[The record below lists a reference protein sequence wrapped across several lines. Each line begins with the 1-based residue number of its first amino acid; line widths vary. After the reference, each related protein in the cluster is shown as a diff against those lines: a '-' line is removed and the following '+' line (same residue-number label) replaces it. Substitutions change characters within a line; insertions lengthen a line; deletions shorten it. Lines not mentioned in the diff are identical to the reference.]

1 MTTNFGQNRKQLQ
14 AQVDRFNA
22 RYPLGSSVDLLK
34 DNGQILR
41 TVTRSHAEVLE
52 GHSAVIWVRG
62 VAGCYLLER
71 VTPVMQR
78 GAT

>member
-14 AQVDRFNA
+14 AQ
-22 RYPLGSSVDLLK
+22 
-34 DNGQILR
+34 
-41 TVTRSHAEVLE
+41 
-52 GHSAVIWVRG
+52 